1 MQEIILG
8 ILFLGALF
16 FMGRMIW
23 RQYKAEDGCAEGCH
37 SCDVSK
43 HAKKP
48 VSLPVIGKDKD

>member
-1 MQEIILG
+1 
-8 ILFLGALF
+8 
-16 FMGRMIW
+16 MGRMIW